1 MKVDMKV
8 KIRTNFV
15 KCLRYGLAGMVGSVV
30 LGVCSGA
37 LASALT
43 YQDSVD
49 VQFTFEPS
57 LTVGL
62 SSSALTIPSLSP
74 GNAAHSNTISVN
86 VATNNVYG
94 YTLSAKVGGTGQTS
108 ETAALTNTNTNTT
121 FASLGSS
128 DSLIL
133 ANLGSN
139 TWGYTTAG
147 TINDASTTYSGLQ
160 YGTDTTLNVT
170 KNYTGTAFSDYP
182 GTNNTSFTIAA
193 KASTDQ
199 LAGEYT
205 NVITFTSVVN
215 NVDSII
221 YLQDITAATCPST
234 VTTVYDKRD
243 ESEYRVQKLNDGNC
257 WMLDNLALDLTALT
271 QAQLYGTGSDAGK
284 MTNASNTTLGYLK
297 NGGGSSPYTAYAVA
311 AATSADYYDRPA
323 IAKSGTCYDAYCVNG
338 GTAGS
343 PWSYTDSTSVTIN
356 GVTSRVQGKIG
367 IYYNYCA
374 ASAGSYC
381 YSSISS
387 SGNATEDICPAGW
400 HLPTGDT
407 AKGSFYYLYNTGYS
421 ADYNNFV
428 DALSTPLSG
437 NFYSGTARYQGNG
450 GYWWSSTRSGDDA
463 MYRLLM
469 NSSDVYPQYSN
480 SRGYGNSVR
489 CVATGS

>member
-15 KCLRYGLAGMVGSVV
+15 KCLRYGLAGIVGSVV
-30 LGVCSGA
+30 LGVCSGT
-37 LASALT
+37 LVSALT

-86 VATNNVYG
+86 VATNNIYG

-108 ETAALTNTNTNTT
+108 ETAALTNTNTDTT
-121 FASLGSS
+121 FASLDSS

-205 NVITFTSVVN
+205 NVITFTAVVN
-215 NVDSII
+215 NVEPIEKT
-221 YLQDITAATCPST
+221 YLQDLTAATCPST

-243 ESEYRVQKLNDGNC
+243 GSEYRVQKLADGNC
-257 WMLDNLALDLTALT
+257 WMLDNLALDLTDSSVKSTLSSAN
-271 QAQLYGTGSDAGK
+271 
-284 MTNASNTTLGYLK
+284 TNALDTTLGYLK
-297 NGGGSSPYTAYAVA
+297 NGGGSSPYTAYAVDT
-311 AATSADYYDRPA
+311 ATSTNYYDRPA
-323 IAKSGTCYDAYCVNG
+323 IAKSGTCNNAYCVNG
-338 GTAGS
+338 GAAGS
-343 PWSYTDSTSVTIN
+343 PWSYTDSTSAIIN

-367 IYYNYCA
+367 IYYNFCA

-381 YSSISS
+381 YSSSSS
-387 SGNATEDICPAGW
+387 SGDATEDICPAGW

-421 ADYNNFV
+421 ANYNNFV

-437 NFYSGTARYQGNG
+437 TFYSGTARNQGNYG
-450 GYWWSSTRSGDDA
+450 NWWSSTRGN
-463 MYRLLM
+463 
-469 NSSDVYPQYSN
+469 NSSMYYLYVVSSNVGPQDYR
-480 SRGYGNSVR
+480 SRNLGNSVR